1 MIIHYNCTIFRFL
14 LHYFLLIYHPYPP
27 SLIFCIVQAVNLY
40 RDPTGDNIFSGTDPS
55 KRTERSQIKES
66 HNDRAAGMS
75 ELTDAEKVTLLNS
88 QVARLQESVSEVKQT
103 ISQKNKRI
111 SELEAILE
119 SAT

>member
-1 MIIHYNCTIFRFL
+1 M
-14 LHYFLLIYHPYPP
+14 
-27 SLIFCIVQAVNLY
+27 NLY

-75 ELTDAEKVTLLNS
+75 ELTDTEKVTLLTS
-88 QVARLQESVSEVKQT
+88 QVVRLQESVSEMKQT